1 MHSEGS
7 DEAGFGTIAE
17 AEPARRRWVVRVV
30 VVAFLAAPVLLAL
43 GGTAAA
49 TELDPVTDTVDDV
62 TGTVT
67 DTVDDV
73 TGTVTDTVDDVTGTV
88 TDTVDDV
95 TGTVTDTVDDV
106 TGTVTDTVD
115 DVTGTVTD
123 TVDEVTDTVTDT
135 VDPVV
140 EQVTDTVTD
149 VLDPIADQVDVIG
162 SSGGQPP
169 VGDGVD
175 PSTQPPPSPGMVPN
189 PGSSV
194 ATQMPVGGSPDRG
207 VTRTAASG
215 PASWW
220 SETVRSAV
228 TVSAGDTA
236 ISPPT
241 RQPSGTSPSLP
252 IGSGTTGTTVPLLVL
267 FAGLAGL
274 LALIRPSIRFAH
286 VPRLVACNAAAF
298 ALSVERPG

>member
-1 MHSEGS
+1 MHAEGS
-7 DEAGFGTIAE
+7 HGPEIGTVVE

-43 GGTAAA
+43 GGTASA
-49 TELDPVTDTVDDV
+49 TEPDPVVDEVTDTATDAVDEVTETATDAVDEVTDTATDAVDEVTDTATDAVDEVTDTATDAVDDV
-62 TGTVT
+62 TDTVT

-73 TGTVTDTVDDVTGTV
+73 A
-88 TDTVDDV
+88 
-95 TGTVTDTVDDV
+95 
-106 TGTVTDTVD
+106 
-115 DVTGTVTD
+115 
-123 TVDEVTDTVTDT
+123 DTVTDV

-149 VLDPIADQVDVIG
+149 VLDPIVDQVDPIRSG
-162 SSGGQPP
+162 GGQPP

-175 PSTQPPPSPGMVPN
+175 PTQPPPSPGIVPN
-189 PGSSV
+189 PGSPL
-194 ATQMPVGGSPDRG
+194 ATEMPIGGSPDPG
-207 VTRTAASG
+207 VTRAAAFG
-215 PASWW
+215 PPSWW
-220 SETVRSAV
+220 TETVHSAL
-228 TVSAGDTA
+228 TFSAGDTTIA
-236 ISPPT
+236 TPAS
-241 RQPSGTSPSLP
+241 RPSGPSASLP

-274 LALIRPSIRFAH
+274 LALIRPSIRLAH

>member
-1 MHSEGS
+1 MHAEGS
-7 DEAGFGTIAE
+7 HGPEIGTVAE

-30 VVAFLAAPVLLAL
+30 VVAFFAAPVLLAL
-43 GGTAAA
+43 GGTASA
-49 TELDPVTDTVDDV
+49 TEPDPVVDEVTGTATDAVDEVTETATDAVDEATETATDAVDEATDTATDAVDEV
-62 TGTVT
+62 TDTVT

-73 TGTVTDTVDDVTGTV
+73 TDTVN
-88 TDTVDDV
+88 
-95 TGTVTDTVDDV
+95 
-106 TGTVTDTVD
+106 
-115 DVTGTVTD
+115 
-123 TVDEVTDTVTDT
+123 ET

-149 VLDPIADQVDVIG
+149 VLDPIVDQVDPIR
-162 SSGGQPP
+162 SGGEQPP

-175 PSTQPPPSPGMVPN
+175 PTQPPPSPGIVPN
-189 PGSSV
+189 PGSPL
-194 ATQMPVGGSPDRG
+194 ATEMPIGGSPDPG
-207 VTRTAASG
+207 VTRAAAFG
-215 PASWW
+215 PTSWW
-220 SETVRSAV
+220 TETVHSAL

-236 ISPPT
+236 ISTPT
-241 RQPSGTSPSLP
+241 SRPSPSASLP

-274 LALIRPSIRFAH
+274 LALIRPSIRLAH